1 MTNHVDQFLM
11 SKPESSPFYTD
22 MRKADAALDEAQR
35 TEDAAKYAA
44 ALARARA
51 KGAKRPPSN
60 GGLDKDQV
68 FNKEKESRFLT
79 GGTAWMRAQ
88 IDVYWQILRA
98 HGVGTDDVRV
108 RPIADAL
115 PLFSSCAFGVMGC
128 LSLLSLKP

>member
-1 MTNHVDQFLM
+1 MH
-11 SKPESSPFYTD
+11 
-22 MRKADAALDEAQR
+22 KADAALDEAQR

-88 IDVYWQILRA
+88 IDVYWEILRAHMAA
-98 HGVGTDDVRV
+98 HGVGTDDVRLH
-108 RPIADAL
+108 PIADAF